1 MAAQISSRGG
11 HDEERRRREGVNVSC
26 FASCV
31 HGFVKV
37 SRMLVTCVEYGRLV
51 LSYCLYPV
59 PCGFRKYTHAECALL
74 FLFL

>member
-26 FASCV
+26 FASSF

-37 SRMLVTCVEYGRLV
+37 SCVEYGRLV